1 MNSQTVSEFGYA
13 GEILKVDLSDGNVTR
28 LSTADYADRF
38 LGGKGIAA
46 KLYWDIVP
54 PQAKAFDP
62 ENCLICAS
70 GPVAGFPRFASSR
83 WLVCGKSAA
92 GNPETFSYGNLGGSW
107 GNRLKYAGYDGI
119 VVQGKADKPVYLL
132 VNDGTVAIRDAS
144 HLWGKSTF
152 EASDSLKAELG
163 KAVSVL
169 TIGQAA
175 ENLVVFA
182 TMLADEGASGS
193 GGLGSVM
200 GSKRLKAVV
209 VAGNKRPRAADPDR
223 LRNLADRVYQLTRGP
238 LPPFWWIIP
247 GITKNH
253 ICHGCGIGCGR
264 QSYTDENGRRY
275 KSFCQPIDI
284 YRRPAEK
291 YYNGW
296 NEVILLAMRLCDKYG
311 LDSSVMQA
319 MIEWLIRCYKEGL
332 LRDEDTGL
340 PLSKIGGP
348 EFIETLTRKIARRE
362 GFGEMLAQGTIK
374 AAESVGGRARELISY
389 SIMNRTNEVK
399 DYDPRLV
406 LHNALLIATE
416 PRRPLQQVHE
426 ASGVLI
432 EWLDWLDG
440 IEGAYLSPEVIG
452 NIADRYWGSLAAADY
467 SSYEGKAL
475 AAKKIQDRTYAMES
489 LILCNARWP
498 MLRHPSAE
506 NFEGGPALA
515 SQIFSAVTGRELDE
529 EGLNKIGERIFNLQR
544 AVLTRQGWGG
554 REGDRL
560 LDYLHEEPIQYLRF
574 NRECKVP
581 GRNGEVT
588 TRKGTVID
596 REEFEKMKSEYYERR
611 GWDVESGLPTRAK
624 LEELQLGDVAR
635 DLERRGLL
643 G

>member
-1 MNSQTVSEFGYA
+1 MSAFGYA

-70 GPVAGFPRFASSR
+70 GPVAGFTGFASSR

-107 GNRLKYAGYDGI
+107 GNRLKYAGYDSI
-119 VVQGKADKPVYLL
+119 VVQGKADKPVYLFL
-132 VNDGTVAIRDAS
+132 HDDTVAIRDAS

-200 GSKRLKAVV
+200 GSKRLKAIV

-264 QSYTDENGRRY
+264 QSYTDENGKRF

-319 MIEWLIRCYKEGL
+319 MIEWLIRCYKESL

-389 SIMNRTNEVK
+389 SVMNRTNEVK

-416 PRRPLQQVHE
+416 PRRPLQQIHE
-426 ASGVLI
+426 ASGILI